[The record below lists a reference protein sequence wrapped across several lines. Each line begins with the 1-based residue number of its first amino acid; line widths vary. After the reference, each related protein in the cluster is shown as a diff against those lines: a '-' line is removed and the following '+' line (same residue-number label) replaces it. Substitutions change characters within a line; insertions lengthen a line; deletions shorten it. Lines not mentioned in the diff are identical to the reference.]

1 MGKFFM
7 ALIAILSI
15 VILVAVLSIGMK
27 DYGDPMAVELLR

>member
-7 ALIAILSI
+7 ALIAALSI
-15 VILVAVLSIGMK
+15 VILVAVASIGMK